1 MCKKLSIL
9 IVAFLLIPL
18 IAEAQRPIDLLEPL
32 PGTAQIT
39 LGVNPLDALNQYL
52 QPFLPVVI
60 ALSAGI
66 SVIMI
71 IYGGL
76 QIMLGG
82 GNIAQSE
89 GMNRILTAIMG
100 LMILIFS
107 ATLLYMLNSHYFVVG
122 P

>member
-39 LGVNPLDALNQYL
+39 LVVNPLDALNQYL

>member
-1 MCKKLSIL
+1 MNKKLSL
-9 IVAFLLIPL
+9 LSFAFLLIPL
-18 IAEAQRPIDLLEPL
+18 IAEAQRPIELLEPL

-39 LGVNPLDALNQYL
+39 LGTNPLDALNQYL

-76 QIMLGG
+76 QIMMGG

-107 ATLLYMLNSHYFVVG
+107 ATLLYMLNSHYFVVS
-122 P
+122 

>member
-76 QIMLGG
+76 QIMMGG